1 MYHSDTIAAIATS
14 MHSSGIGI
22 IRISGPDSIY
32 IADLIFVGKN
42 KLAAC
47 DSHTIQYGHI
57 MCDNEI
63 VDEVIVLIMKAP
75 RSYTTEDTIEID
87 CHGGTLVMKKIL
99 SILVKNGVRIAEPG
113 EFTKR
118 AFLNGRIDLSEA
130 ESVMDLI
137 GASSELA
144 MKNSISQLNG
154 SLKNII
160 VDLRD
165 NILYETAFIESA
177 LDDPE
182 HYDLTNYPSSLKSK
196 VNEFLTIIS
205 SLTSSF
211 DSGHVLK
218 EGINTLILG
227 KPNAGKSS
235 LLNVLARRERAIVT
249 DIPGTTRDILEEQVI
264 INGIY
269 LNIIDTAGIRDTDDI
284 VEKMG
289 VNKAIDSIE
298 QADLI
303 LFVLD
308 SSVPFDENDKFI
320 LSKIEGKKAIIL
332 LNKSDLSQVVSEAN
346 LCKKYDFPVLSF
358 SAKSME
364 GLDILEQTITDMFF
378 NGQVFSNNLLYI
390 TNSRQQE
397 ALLNANLSLQNVI
410 DSINNN
416 MPEDFFSIDLMDAYT
431 YLGYITGETIDDDLA
446 NKIFST
452 FCMGK

>member
-1 MYHSDTIAAIATS
+1 
-14 MHSSGIGI
+14 
-22 IRISGPDSIY
+22 
-32 IADLIFVGKN
+32 
-42 KLAAC
+42 
-47 DSHTIQYGHI
+47 
-57 MCDNEI
+57 
-63 VDEVIVLIMKAP
+63 
-75 RSYTTEDTIEID
+75 
-87 CHGGTLVMKKIL
+87 
-99 SILVKNGVRIAEPG
+99 
-113 EFTKR
+113 
-118 AFLNGRIDLSEA
+118 
-130 ESVMDLI
+130 MDLI

-165 NILYETAFIESA
+165 NILYETAYIESA

-182 HYDLTNYPSSLKSK
+182 HYDLTNYPYSLKSK
-196 VNEFLTIIS
+196 VNEFLTTIS

-235 LLNVLARRERAIVT
+235 LLNVLAKRERAIVT

-320 LSKIEGKKAIIL
+320 LSKIEGKR
-332 LNKSDLSQVVSEAN
+332 
-346 LCKKYDFPVLSF
+346 LSF
-358 SAKSME
+358 
-364 GLDILEQTITDMFF
+364 F
-378 NGQVFSNNLLYI
+378 
-390 TNSRQQE
+390 
-397 ALLNANLSLQNVI
+397 
-410 DSINNN
+410 
-416 MPEDFFSIDLMDAYT
+416 
-431 YLGYITGETIDDDLA
+431 
-446 NKIFST
+446 
-452 FCMGK
+452 